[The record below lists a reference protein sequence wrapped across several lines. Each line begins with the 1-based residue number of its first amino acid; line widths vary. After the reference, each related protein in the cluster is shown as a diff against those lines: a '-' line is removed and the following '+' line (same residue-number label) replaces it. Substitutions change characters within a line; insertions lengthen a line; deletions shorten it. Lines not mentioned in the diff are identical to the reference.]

1 MSKNNK
7 QAKGVLDVFLQA
19 TDEFIDG
26 LNQFSDRLSTKG
38 NLFHLKDA
46 IGKDAEVSVSIP
58 ADGMGEVIVSM
69 GRGLQNYP
77 AKCMKSKHT
86 YKRGAKVRIVDVANA
101 TMLVEPCVDQK

>member
-7 QAKGVLDVFLQA
+7 QAKSVIDTFLQA
-19 TDEFIDG
+19 TDELIDG

-58 ADGMGEVIVSM
+58 PQGMGEVIVSM

-77 AKCMKSKHT
+77 ARCIASKHT

-101 TMLVEPCVDQK
+101 TMLVEPCAE